1 MTVQKP
7 LENSQPARSSSPLAG
22 SRASFAAVP
31 RGSIGP
37 GSIAGTAISAAT
49 TAAGRP
55 GSGAKSGMSGVSG
68 VSGAKSKVS
77 LASAISAGIVLA
89 KDKLAQVRARST
101 YRAVALLSC
110 QLSACRHSHRQ
121 DVTFKLACLPCSSRQ
136 A

>member
-7 LENSQPARSSSPLAG
+7 MENSQPGRSSSPLAG

-37 GSIAGTAISAAT
+37 GSIAGTTVSAAT
-49 TAAGRP
+49 TAVSRAG
-55 GSGAKSGMSGVSG
+55 GGAKSGMSGVSG

-89 KDKLAQVRARST
+89 KDKLAQVRARPA
-101 YRAVALLSC
+101 YYAVAMLLC
-110 QLSACRHSHRQ
+110 RPLACGHSHHQ
-121 DVTFKLACLPCSSRQ
+121 EITLPCLPCSSRQ